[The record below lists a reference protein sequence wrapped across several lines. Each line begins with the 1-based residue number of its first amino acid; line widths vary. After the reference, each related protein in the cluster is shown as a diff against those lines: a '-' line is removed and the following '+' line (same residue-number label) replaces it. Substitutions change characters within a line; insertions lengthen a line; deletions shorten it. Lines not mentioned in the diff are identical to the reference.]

1 MNHNVFIV
9 TSFADPALTT
19 LALLALP
26 VLGQTA
32 ITDLDYLVEA
42 ILGTVQGDGDLNRT
56 INFQD
61 FVLLSTNFSAIES
74 GWAQG
79 NFNLDSRTDFMDFVL
94 LTNNYGTDLSSRVSA
109 QAPAPEPTSLVL
121 LSLAISFVAKRRGG
135 NGRESIFA

>member
-42 ILGTVQGDGDLNRT
+42 ILGTVHGDADLNKQV
-56 INFQD
+56 NFTD
-61 FVLLSTNFSAIES
+61 FVSLSTNFGSS
-74 GWAQG
+74 DTGWGQG
-79 NFNLDSRTDFMDFVL
+79 NFNLDNNTNFADFVAL
-94 LTNNYGTDLSSRVSA
+94 ANNFGADLSSGVSA
-109 QAPAPEPTSLVL
+109 GTTVPEPASLVL
-121 LSLAISFVAKRRGG
+121 LSLAVGFVVRRRGVD
-135 NGRESIFA
+135 E